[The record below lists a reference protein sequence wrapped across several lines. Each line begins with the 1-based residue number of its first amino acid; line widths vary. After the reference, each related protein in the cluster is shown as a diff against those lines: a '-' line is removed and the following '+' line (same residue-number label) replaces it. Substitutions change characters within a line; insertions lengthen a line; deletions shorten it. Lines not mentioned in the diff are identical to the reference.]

1 MCPQLLEKSNYLKP
15 SFSTT
20 LHEELQFWFIAHSQK
35 KKHLFIMHAFTCKRL
50 WFHDM
55 SCTNFPLF
63 LRRAINHS
71 ILQGIFELFKGSSF
85 MILPSKYQLL
95 EQLQKKCFSVLAC
108 ERWEARFSEMVLNF
122 WVTAAFLEHRNHW
135 MLISSFK
142 ALKRLVQ
149 NNFIDFFIAMSLKT
163 IISETLFLWH
173 EKPSC
178 HNDVTC
184 LIGLEC
190 CSVLNTKLL
199 VNTGKMSEWLLGG
212 GNANHM

>member
-1 MCPQLLEKSNYLKP
+1 
-15 SFSTT
+15 
-20 LHEELQFWFIAHSQK
+20 
-35 KKHLFIMHAFTCKRL
+35 
-50 WFHDM
+50 
-55 SCTNFPLF
+55 
-63 LRRAINHS
+63 
-71 ILQGIFELFKGSSF
+71 
-85 MILPSKYQLL
+85 
-95 EQLQKKCFSVLAC
+95 
-108 ERWEARFSEMVLNF
+108 
-122 WVTAAFLEHRNHW
+122 

-212 GNANHM
+212 GNANHIATTNYHQISKKPDENLRNFINKLLDYNI

>member
-1 MCPQLLEKSNYLKP
+1 
-15 SFSTT
+15 
-20 LHEELQFWFIAHSQK
+20 
-35 KKHLFIMHAFTCKRL
+35 
-50 WFHDM
+50 
-55 SCTNFPLF
+55 
-63 LRRAINHS
+63 
-71 ILQGIFELFKGSSF
+71 
-85 MILPSKYQLL
+85 
-95 EQLQKKCFSVLAC
+95 
-108 ERWEARFSEMVLNF
+108 
-122 WVTAAFLEHRNHW
+122 

-190 CSVLNTKLL
+190 CSVLNTNCLSIQGRCRKGCLGEVMPTTYNQAPCYQISIKTL
-199 VNTGKMSEWLLGG
+199 VNILGISEIGFKFFSFFENPNSCRLLILHLTGD
-212 GNANHM
+212 HF

>member
-1 MCPQLLEKSNYLKP
+1 
-15 SFSTT
+15 
-20 LHEELQFWFIAHSQK
+20 
-35 KKHLFIMHAFTCKRL
+35 
-50 WFHDM
+50 
-55 SCTNFPLF
+55 
-63 LRRAINHS
+63 
-71 ILQGIFELFKGSSF
+71 
-85 MILPSKYQLL
+85 
-95 EQLQKKCFSVLAC
+95 
-108 ERWEARFSEMVLNF
+108 
-122 WVTAAFLEHRNHW
+122 

-212 GNANHM
+212 GNANHIATSNYHQISKKTDLRNFINKLLNFSHSLKIPTLVAYWYHILQEINFKDNTSSMWLMTATIIVLKSYVLKIWKKFTRYPKHLTCGRIFCLLENIRFAH